1 VRGFSRV
8 RLAALVV
15 PFALGIFAEDRLGLA
30 PAWPLACA
38 SIAAGLRLARRRL
51 GLPHAGL
58 PLEMLLGFGLGAL
71 ALALRLHAPVAA
83 ASGEPVALELL
94 GPPEP
99 AANACRLLVFVQ
111 GDRPGR
117 ALVHAPPETCAWLP
131 GQAGLARLRLRSPRP
146 ATNPG
151 GGDRA
156 RRWARRGVRAVGVV
170 EQALIEPVASAPRS
184 ARSVVERV
192 RRRIALAVDDPERAA
207 RAGPLLRALLIG
219 DRRRLD
225 EDVRAA
231 FQRSG
236 TAHLLAVSG
245 LHVGWVF
252 LLTQYGVGGLLG
264 VLPGLWLARRAR
276 RIALGAGV
284 AAACAYAALAGLG
297 PPSLRAA
304 AMAFAGAVAVLG
316 GRPGA
321 AWNALALAALVVLAL
336 EPAALFG
343 AGFWLSFLA
352 VAGILVWAPAGAA
365 AARLVGCTLG
375 ASLATA
381 PLIAALGAPLPAF
394 SLLANLV
401 AVPWFAAVVVPLA
414 LVAGGLGA
422 WLPAAHRLLEPL
434 ARASAELGIRIV
446 ESLGSADLIED
457 VAAPSQ
463 VALAA
468 ALFGFASRLLWRGR
482 RAPAAALAAGSALV
496 LALRCADAPP
506 SAREDSVL
514 FLDVGHGDAAVLRSE
529 GRVWLVDAGSRFG
542 AYDAGRLIVA
552 PALRAEGLA
561 RLDALV
567 ITHADADHIGGA
579 ASVVESIPVG
589 EIWLTHATYARA
601 AAAPL
606 RRSAALRG
614 TPVRLV
620 GAGARARVGGW
631 RVTALWPPPDVTRS
645 PGSSNAGSLV
655 LRAEGR
661 HGCAMLPGDVPAAL
675 EERLAQ
681 QAAPCELLKLSH
693 HGSRTSTAAAWL
705 GALEPWVAIAS
716 YGRLHAPLPHPS
728 VTARL
733 RGAHVS
739 VYETARFGAVRVL
752 FTRAGLVVAPYLANP
767 LPDTSR

>member
-496 LALRCADAPP
+496 FALRCADAPP

-542 AYDAGRLIVA
+542 AYD
-552 PALRAEGLA
+552 
-561 RLDALV
+561 
-567 ITHADADHIGGA
+567 
-579 ASVVESIPVG
+579 

-752 FTRAGLVVAPYLANP
+752 FTRAGLVVAPYLASP